1 MASLDLVIVGSYDF
15 RLVALSVVIALLA
28 SYAALELAGRVTL
41 ARGGARR
48 LWLSGGAIAM
58 GIGIWSMH
66 YVGMLAFRLPI
77 PVQYDWPTVL
87 VSLLAAVVASAIALF
102 VVSRKT
108 MDLFRALVG
117 SVLMGSAIAGMHY
130 IGMTAMRLRAMCH
143 FSKPIVAASI
153 ALAIVISFVALR
165 LTFHVRGET
174 TSVSWRKSLSAIL
187 MGAAIPVLHYTG
199 MAAASF
205 TASTSV
211 PDDLSHALSISSLG
225 IGGLVVVT
233 FTLLGFAISTSLLDR
248 RFSAE
253 VQQSG
258 EQVTLLLESAPE
270 AIYGIDRAGACTF
283 CNRAFLQLL
292 GYESAEEVQGKN
304 VHALIHH
311 TKPDGTV
318 YPVEQCHIYEAFRT
332 GSGTHIENEVL
343 WRKNGTSFPAEY
355 WSHPIRRQGQVIG
368 SVVTFVDITERK
380 QVESA
385 LRDSEQR
392 FRTVFEGAEIGI
404 AVAEL
409 DGGKLTVNR
418 AYQQMLGCTAEQM
431 QDVSIFDQL
440 THPDDRGSDQ
450 LRFQRMVDGECDH
463 LRIEKRYLLRNGK
476 LVWANVELSV
486 LRNAAG
492 KPQFVLKTAVDVTE
506 RKQAASELLRAKEA
520 AEAASEAKS
529 IFLATM
535 SHEIRTP
542 MNGILGMTELVLDTD
557 LTSEQRESLGLV
569 QLSAESLLSII
580 NDILDFSK
588 IEAGKLDL
596 EAIAFDLRESL
607 GETMKSLSFRAHQK
621 GLELIYEVAPDVPE
635 ALLGDPGRIRQI
647 LINLVGNAIKFTG
660 RGEVLVSVREE
671 PRETGT
677 TCLHFAVKDTGEGIP
692 ADKQGTI
699 FEAFS
704 QADGSMARKYGGTGL
719 GLAICTRL
727 VTMMGGTIGVESQ
740 TGQGSTFHFTL
751 RLAVQDIPRHSSEV
765 LQPEQLRDLHAL
777 IVDDNFT
784 NRRVLSG
791 MLNRW
796 GMKPT
801 AIEGGRAALQA
812 LEVAKS
818 LGRPFPLILLDGQ
831 MPDLDGFTLAEQ
843 IKKDPGLVGA
853 TIMMLTSAGHLGDAV
868 RCRELGISAY
878 LVKPIRQGELLQAI
892 CSVLHLSTQKAPLVN
907 RHTLREARNRSRV
920 LLAEDNAV
928 NQVLTVRL
936 LEKRGYV
943 VSVAGDGRQALRAL
957 EKEDFD
963 LVLMDIQMPEM
974 DGFETTAAI
983 RERERS
989 THRHTPIIAM
999 TANALK
1005 GDEERCLSAGMDAYV
1020 SKPIRTNDLFATIE
1034 KVLGQTDK
1042 TAGSDGV
1049 EALEKLT
1056 LSVESVSPRKG

>member
-1 MASLDLVIVGSYDF
+1 
-15 RLVALSVVIALLA
+15 
-28 SYAALELAGRVTL
+28 
-41 ARGGARR
+41 
-48 LWLSGGAIAM
+48 
-58 GIGIWSMH
+58 
-66 YVGMLAFRLPI
+66 
-77 PVQYDWPTVL
+77 
-87 VSLLAAVVASAIALF
+87 
-102 VVSRKT
+102 
-108 MDLFRALVG
+108 
-117 SVLMGSAIAGMHY
+117 
-130 IGMTAMRLRAMCH
+130 
-143 FSKPIVAASI
+143 
-153 ALAIVISFVALR
+153 
-165 LTFHVRGET
+165 
-174 TSVSWRKSLSAIL
+174 
-187 MGAAIPVLHYTG
+187 
-199 MAAASF
+199 
-205 TASTSV
+205 
-211 PDDLSHALSISSLG
+211 
-225 IGGLVVVT
+225 VVVT

-283 CNRAFLQLL
+283 CNPAFLQLL

-355 WSHPIRRQGQVIG
+355 WSHPIRRHGQVIG

-431 QDVSIFDQL
+431 QDVSIFDRL

-520 AEAASEAKS
+520 AEAANEAKS

-557 LTSEQRESLGLV
+557 LTTEQRESLGLV

-647 LINLVGNAIKFTG
+647 LINLVGNAIKFTE

-677 TCLHFAVKDTGEGIP
+677 TCLHFAVKDTGVGIP
-692 ADKQGTI
+692 VDKQGKI

-719 GLAICTRL
+719 GLAICTKL

-801 AIEGGRAALQA
+801 AVEGGRAALQA

-818 LGRPFPLILLDGQ
+818 LGRPFPLVLLDGQ

-843 IKKDPGLVGA
+843 IKKDTGLVGA

-892 CSVLHLSTQKAPLVN
+892 CSVLHLSTQKAPLVT

-936 LEKRGYV
+936 LERRGYV

-1020 SKPIRTNDLFATIE
+1020 SKPIRTNDLFVTIE

-1056 LSVESVSPRKG
+1056 LSVESVSPRKE